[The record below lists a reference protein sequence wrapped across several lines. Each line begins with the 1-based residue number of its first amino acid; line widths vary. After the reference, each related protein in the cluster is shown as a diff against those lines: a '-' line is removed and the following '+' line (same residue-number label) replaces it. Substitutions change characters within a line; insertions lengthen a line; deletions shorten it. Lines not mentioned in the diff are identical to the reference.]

1 MRHTTGVDTLDR
13 RLQGGIPAGDV
24 VAFTAPADTQAELL
38 LESLACER
46 ETVFVSTLRTAAEA
60 KRTLVDAGADLG
72 GLRVSRASPDEL
84 LSNPGRFVDRIPDR
98 SNLIVEGVGAL
109 ETADR
114 ESYLAFLDAVKS
126 SVSNTESAGVLFAI
140 DREDDPERRSLT
152 LHRAD
157 HVWRLYQELTN
168 KGLRTTFS
176 VPKRRG
182 GAALRDPIQV
192 RLTDEVE
199 VDTSRDIA

>member
-1 MRHTTGVDTLDR
+1 MRHTTGVEMLDR
-13 RLQGGIPAGDV
+13 RLQGGVPAGDV

-38 LESLACER
+38 LEAIACER
-46 ETVFVSTLRTAAEA
+46 ETVFVSTLRTAAET

-72 GLRVSRASPDEL
+72 SLRVSRADPDDL
-84 LSNPGRFVDRIPDR
+84 LSDPGRYVGQVPER
-98 SNLIVEGVGAL
+98 SNLVVEGVGAL
-109 ETADR
+109 EADDR
-114 ESYLAFLDAVKS
+114 EPYLQFLDAVKS
-126 SVSNTESAGVLFAI
+126 SVSNTESVGLLFGI
-140 DREDDPERRSLT
+140 DRETDPPRRSLT

-182 GAALRDPIQV
+182 GAALREPIQV